1 MSYSGPPAN
10 VGDLISVKVDNLTDR
25 ISRRTL
31 RRIFE
36 RYGPVG
42 DVYTP
47 RDRFIL
53 EPRGFAFVRF
63 YDKQHAEA
71 ARDALDGV
79 LLDGREL
86 RVQMARHARLLD
98 LHQGR
103 RQEAPRQGQ
112 ERQRHSLRPRG
123 CRGSGPG
130 SDRHVRPDLAS
141 AVQSLRLAPVTVLR
155 QPRDQ
160 HLREVAGPP
169 RSPDLPQQP
178 RLGLDSEAF
187 HQEERTGP
195 EDGQKIPS
203 RFPEDEGAV
212 AYWNKK

>member
-1 MSYSGPPAN
+1 MSYSRPPPN
-10 VGDLISVKVDNLTDR
+10 VDDLISVKVDNLTDR

-31 RRIFE
+31 RHIFK

-42 DVYTP
+42 DVYIP
-47 RDRFIL
+47 RDRFTL

-98 LHQGR
+98 FHQGR
-103 RQEAPRQGQ
+103 RQETPPQGQ
-112 ERQRHSLRPRG
+112 ERQSHSLRLPG

-130 SDRHVRPDLAS
+130 ADRHVRADLTS
-141 AVQSLRLAPVTVLR
+141 AAQSL
-155 QPRDQ
+155 
-160 HLREVAGPP
+160 
-169 RSPDLPQQP
+169 
-178 RLGLDSEAF
+178 
-187 HQEERTGP
+187 
-195 EDGQKIPS
+195 
-203 RFPEDEGAV
+203 
-212 AYWNKK
+212 

>member
-1 MSYSGPPAN
+1 MSYSRPPPN
-10 VGDLISVKVDNLTDR
+10 VDDLISVKVDNLTDR

-31 RRIFE
+31 RHIFK

-42 DVYTP
+42 DVYIP
-47 RDRFIL
+47 RDRFTL

-86 RVQMARHARLLD
+86 RVQMARHTRLLD
-98 LHQGR
+98 FHQGR
-103 RQEAPRQGQ
+103 RLETPPQGQ
-112 ERQRHSLRPRG
+112 ERQSHSLRLPG

-130 SDRHVRPDLAS
+130 ADRHVRADLAS
-141 AVQSLRLAPVTVLR
+141 AAQSLRLAPGTVLR
-155 QPRDQ
+155 HPRDQ
-160 HLREVAGPP
+160 DLREVAGPLQ
-169 RSPDLPQQP
+169 SPDLSQQP
-178 RLGLDSEAF
+178 RLGLDSEAI

-195 EDGQKIPS
+195 EDGQKHPLQVPRRGGRGVIL
-203 RFPEDEGAV
+203 E
-212 AYWNKK
+212 